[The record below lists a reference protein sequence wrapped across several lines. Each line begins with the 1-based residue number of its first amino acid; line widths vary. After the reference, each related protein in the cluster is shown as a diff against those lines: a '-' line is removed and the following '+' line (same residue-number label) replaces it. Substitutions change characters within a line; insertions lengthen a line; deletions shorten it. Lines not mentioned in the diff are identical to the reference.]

1 MRAEAPRVDA
11 GGLGYS
17 LRRYYVDAFYQRHVD
32 GLADGSLVLDLGG
45 YRAGGRGQ
53 FHLTRSRCRAIA
65 VNLAAKHPVDVLG
78 DARALPCRTAAFDAV
93 VCSEVLEH
101 VAEPCVVLAEVHRVL
116 KPGGRLLASV
126 PFLHQIHGE
135 PHDFGRYTDAYWRRA
150 LQASGFQVLALER
163 QGLVWSVVTDLL
175 RAHAL
180 SRLAGAGARRRAAR
194 GALRWGLFAWAKRLA
209 VRLDRRALASG
220 EPSALKFTTGFGIVA
235 AKA

>member
-1 MRAEAPRVDA
+1 VPAEAPRIDA

-17 LRRYYVDAFYQRHVD
+17 LRRYYVDGFFLREV
-32 GLADGSLVLDLGG
+32 GRLPEGSLVLDLGG

-65 VNLAAKHPVDVLG
+65 VNLAAKHPVDLLG
-78 DARALPCRTAAFDAV
+78 DALALPCRAGAFDAV

-101 VAEPCVVLAEVHRVL
+101 IAEPSVVLREVHRVL
-116 KPGGRLLASV
+116 TPRGRLIASV

-135 PHDFGRYTDAYWRRA
+135 PHDFARYTDLYWRRA
-150 LQASGFQVLALER
+150 LAASGFDVVALDR
-163 QGLVWSVVTDLL
+163 HGLLWSVVTDLL

-194 GALRWGLFAWAKRLA
+194 GALRWGVFAWAKRLA
-209 VRLDRRALASG
+209 VRLDRRALAAG
-220 EPSALKFTTGFGIVA
+220 DAAALRVTTGFGIVA